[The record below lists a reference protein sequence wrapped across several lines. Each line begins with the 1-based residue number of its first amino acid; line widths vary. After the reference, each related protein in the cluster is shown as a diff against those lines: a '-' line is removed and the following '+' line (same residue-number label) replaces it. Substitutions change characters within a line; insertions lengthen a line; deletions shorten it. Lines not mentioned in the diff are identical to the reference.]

1 VNMVSRYLARLSLVV
16 IPVLA
21 VLTALVIGAILIWL
35 SSGEPY
41 KIVQA
46 YWGLFIG
53 SLGSPKAV
61 SETIVWATPYIF
73 AGLAVALAFKC
84 GLFNIG
90 AEGQLLIGSLTSVWV
105 GYALSDLVG
114 FAIPAIIHIP
124 LCLAAGVLGGLVWG
138 AIPGFL
144 KAKTGGHEVINTI
157 MMNYIA
163 LFLTNFLLAGPMMD
177 KSPTNAVAQTEM
189 IDLSARLPRLIPW
202 DPNLRVHW
210 GCVLA
215 ILVALGVWWFLYKT
229 TWGFEIRTVGA
240 NPDAARYAGI
250 SVTRNIVLAM
260 ALSGALAGLAGTVEV
275 IGLNYYHTPGFSAGY
290 GFDSIAIALLGKTHP
305 IGVIPAAFLFGA
317 LRNGATEMQYLTQI
331 PVDIISVIQSLIL
344 LFVAAPEIVRLIY
357 RLRPPKEEE
366 KLVLTRGWGG

>member
-1 VNMVSRYLARLSLVV
+1 MKTVSRFLRPMVV
-16 IPVLA
+16 PVLA
-21 VLTALVIGAILIWL
+21 VFTALVVGAILIWL
-35 SSGEPY
+35 STGDAS

-46 YWGLFIG
+46 YWGLLIG

-73 AGLAVALAFKC
+73 AGLAVALGFKC

-90 AEGQLLIGSLTSVWV
+90 AEGQLLVGSLTSVWAA
-105 GYALSDLVG
+105 YALPHLLG
-114 FAIPAIIHIP
+114 FDIPAIIHIP
-124 LCLAAGVLGGLVWG
+124 LCIAAGILGGLVWG

-163 LFLTNFLLAGPMMD
+163 LYLTNFLLAGPMMD
-177 KSPTNAVAQTEM
+177 PDPNNAVAQTEM
-189 IDLSARLPRLIPW
+189 IALSARLPRLIPW
-202 DPNLRVHW
+202 DSDLRVHW
-210 GCVLA
+210 GCILA
-215 ILVALGVWWFLYKT
+215 IVMAFAVWWFLYKT
-229 TWGFEIRTVGA
+229 TWGFEIRTVGT

-250 SVTRNIVLAM
+250 SVGRNIVLAM

-290 GFDSIAIALLGKTHP
+290 GFDSIAIALLGKSHP
-305 IGVIPAAFLFGA
+305 LGVIPAAFLFGA
-317 LRNGATEMQYLTQI
+317 MRNGATEMQFLTQI
-331 PVDIISVIQSLIL
+331 PVDIISVIQALIL
-344 LFVAAPEIVRLIY
+344 LFVAAPEIVRFIY

-366 KLVLTRGWGG
+366 QLVLTRGWGG

>member
-1 VNMVSRYLARLSLVV
+1 MA

-21 VLTALVIGAILIWL
+21 VFTALVIGAILIWL
-35 SSGEPY
+35 STGDPF

-46 YWGLFIG
+46 YWGLLVG
-53 SLGSPKAV
+53 SLGSTKAI

-105 GYALSDLVG
+105 AYALPHVVG
-114 FAIPAIIHIP
+114 LEIPAIIHIP

-138 AIPGFL
+138 AIPGIL

-163 LFLTNFLLAGPMMD
+163 LYLTNFLLAGPMMD
-177 KSPTNAVAQTEM
+177 PDPNNAVAQTEM
-189 IDLSARLPRLIPW
+189 IALTARMPRLIPW

-210 GCVLA
+210 GSILA
-215 ILVALGVWWFLYKT
+215 IAVAIGVWWFLYKT
-229 TWGFEIRTVGA
+229 TWGFEIRTVGT
-240 NPDAARYAGI
+240 NPDAAKYAGI

-260 ALSGALAGLAGTVEV
+260 ALSGALAGIAGAVEV

-305 IGVIPAAFLFGA
+305 IGVIPAALLFGA
-317 LRNGATEMQYLTQI
+317 LRNGATEMQFLTQI

-344 LFVAAPEIVRLIY
+344 LFVAAPEIIRLIY
-357 RLRPPKEEE
+357 RLRPSKEEE